1 MISKKK
7 VGIIDYG
14 AGNLGS
20 INNAMQYLDAKTKII
35 SSPSELNQLSHL
47 ILPGVGSFGK
57 LAENL
62 KKKDWPNE
70 IKNFV
75 KKGNTLLGVCVGMQ
89 LLFEQSEES
98 YEATGLSLIKG
109 KFNIFDK
116 SNNLPLPHVGFNEV
130 EHKNTPIW
138 KGIEN
143 KSPFYFIH
151 SFRIRKTQDNAI
163 AAKTTYG
170 NEFVSFI
177 EKDNIYGSQFHP
189 EKSHYVGLKLL
200 KNFLE
205 IKN

>member
-20 INNAMQYLDAKTKII
+20 ICNAIKYLDIDMQII
-35 SSPSELNQLSHL
+35 SSPINIGQFSHL

-57 LAENL
+57 LANNL
-62 KKKDWPNE
+62 EKKGWPNK
-70 IKNFV
+70 IKEFV
-75 KKGNTLLGVCVGMQ
+75 QKGNSLFGVCVGMQ
-89 LLFEQSEES
+89 LLFENSEES
-98 YEATGLSLIKG
+98 KGSVGLNLIKG
-109 KFNIFDK
+109 TFNIFEK
-116 SNNLPLPHVGFNEV
+116 SINLPLPHVGFNEV
-130 EHKNTPIW
+130 KHKNTPIW

-151 SFRIRKTQDNAI
+151 SFRIEKTTDRAVV
-163 AAKTTYG
+163 AKTTYG
-170 NEFVSFI
+170 NEFVSFV

-205 IKN
+205 TKN

>member
-20 INNAMQYLDAKTKII
+20 IHNAIQYLDAKTKII
-35 SSPSELNQLSHL
+35 SSPSELDQFSHL

-57 LAENL
+57 LADNL
-62 KKKDWPNE
+62 KKKGWPNK

-75 KKGNTLLGVCVGMQ
+75 QKGNRILGVCVGMQ

-98 YEATGLSLIKG
+98 KDAIGLSLIKG
-109 KFNIFDK
+109 KFNIFK
-116 SNNLPLPHVGFNEV
+116 KTNGLPLPHIGFNEV

-138 KGIEN
+138 KGIKN

-151 SFRIRKTQDNAI
+151 SFNIRKTEDKVTI
-163 AAKTTYG
+163 AKTIYG
-170 NEFVSFI
+170 NEFISFV

-205 IKN
+205 INN